1 MAHKILLSRNSRI
14 DREKYCNKLSTTCV
28 IKELVLERELL
39 NLPAEI
45 LYNPIIF
52 EAISF

>member
-1 MAHKILLSRNSRI
+1 MAQEILLGRNHRF
-14 DREKYCNKLSTTCV
+14 DREKYCNKLSTTYV
-28 IKELVLERELL
+28 IKKLVLKRKIL

-45 LYNPIIF
+45 LCNPTIF